1 MCGSVHRGVFSTL
14 GEYHEYI
21 GGVKYIGGYH
31 ECMGRGISW
40 IHWGISWCKWG
51 IPWVHWGMFSTSGDI
66 MSTLGDIMS
75 TLEDIMSTLGFSI
88 EIERIY
94 QVAPLNASWYP
105 SDVLNI
111 SQCTHDIPSPN
122 VLMISLPSNVLM
134 VFLRCTEHPPMY
146 WTSPDVHMVSP
157 HIHNDIP
164 WCTEHPLMYWISP
177 KLMNTHYTRWTFY
190 WWIVWHI
197 WNTTVIFLLLPW

>member
-14 GEYHEYI
+14 GEYHEHI

-40 IHWGISWCKWG
+40 MHWGISWCKWG
-51 IPWVHWGMFSTSGDI
+51 IPSVHWGMFSTSG
-66 MSTLGDIMS
+66 
-75 TLEDIMSTLGFSI
+75 DIMSTLGFSI

-111 SQCTHDIPSPN
+111 HQCTHDIPPPQCTHDIPPLQCTN
-122 VLMISLPSNVLM
+122 GIS
-134 VFLRCTEHPPMY
+134 PMY

-177 KLMNTHYTRWTFY
+177 NLLNTHYTRWTFY